1 MSATLARGPRDDLAA
16 IAARLSTVQPAVARA
31 SWSTYDRFLKANRVP
46 EGVRSYDDVVRL
58 VVGSLA
64 DQPNRPTLTR

>member
-1 MSATLARGPRDDLAA
+1 VNAALGDGPREDLAA
-16 IAARLSTVQPAVARA
+16 IALRLTRVQPAVARA
-31 SWSTYDRFLKANRVP
+31 SWATYDRFLKANRVP

-58 VVGSLA
+58 VVGSVA